1 MPKAVRV
8 VVILETLPSLFLS
21 LLPSTF
27 VEDARVPSPG
37 RILLLSLLVAL
48 LMVEV
53 LLLLYRAFISNSLPL
68 LLNL

>member
-1 MPKAVRV
+1 MHKAVRV

-27 VEDARVPSPG
+27 VKDARVPSLG
-37 RILLLSLLVAL
+37 RISSLSLLVAL

-68 LLNL
+68 LLNI